1 MLNKFRITQNSVV
14 LAAKHLLCYPY
25 YRLRPFCDN
34 KKILIIVCDN
44 KDAHFDSYYRFGG
57 LFDNKDLRYATETTI
72 NMTTNTN
79 KQLTHLDASGN
90 IQMVDVTDRPETTR
104 EAIAHGRVRM
114 QSETVR
120 LIESNQIAKGSVL
133 EVAKIAGIMAAKQT
147 PQIIPLCHP
156 LPMTHIDLRFTLD
169 SEAGLI
175 YIEGR
180 TRTHYKT
187 GVDVEALTAV
197 TVAALTMY
205 DMCKGV
211 DTTITI
217 EQAYVAQ
224 KSGGKSGTVD
234 FAPQ

>member
-1 MLNKFRITQNSVV
+1 MTSHSGEQ
-14 LAAKHLLCYPY
+14 A
-25 YRLRPFCDN
+25 
-34 KKILIIVCDN
+34 
-44 KDAHFDSYYRFGG
+44 
-57 LFDNKDLRYATETTI
+57 ETG
-72 NMTTNTN
+72 
-79 KQLTHLDASGN
+79 KPRQLTHLDDSGH
-90 IQMVDVTDRPETTR
+90 IQMVDVTERAETER
-104 EAIAHGRVRM
+104 AAIARGWVRM
-114 QSETVR
+114 KPETVR
-120 LIESNQIAKGSVL
+120 LIETNQVSKGSVL

-156 LPMTHIDLRFTLD
+156 LPITHIDLRFTLD
-169 SEAGLI
+169 SREGLVA
-175 YIEGR
+175 IEGR

-197 TVAALTMY
+197 TVAALTIY

-234 FAPQ
+234 FEPTRFR